1 MQIFKKLIFLLSSK
15 EKKQAIWLLL
25 MILIMAALDTI
36 GVASIM
42 PFVAVISNPS
52 LVETN
57 LLLNSFF
64 KFSNIFGV
72 VTMNDFLFL
81 LGVLVFITL
90 IISLSFKAVTVY
102 FQLRFV
108 RMCEYTISKRLVEG
122 YLNQPYSWFLHRNSA
137 DLGKTIL
144 SEVSNVVT
152 GGILTMMDFI
162 SKSMV
167 AIALLS
173 LLIIVDAK
181 LALTVGLTLSIIYA
195 FITKINRSFLSR
207 IAIERIQANKERFI
221 ALSEALGAIKDI
233 KISGLEKTYLKR
245 FANPAQTF
253 AKHQASSKIISQ
265 LPRYALEAVAFGGML
280 LVILYLMS
288 KSGSFRAA
296 LPIITIYALAGYR
309 LLPAIQ
315 SIYVCIT
322 SLRFVKPAIDS
333 LSNDLKEVELTK
345 LSQSHIG
352 HSIKLKNQ
360 ISIKDAFY
368 EYPKSSRTALKNINL
383 TIPAKSNI
391 GLVGPTGSGKTTLVD
406 IILGLLV
413 LEKGRL
419 EIDGKVINKNN
430 LREWQSTIGYV
441 PQHIYLADD
450 TISSNIAFGI
460 DQSKIDH
467 KAVEQASKIANL
479 HEFVLNELPNKYSTI
494 IGERGTRLSGG
505 QRQRIGIARALYNK
519 PCLLVMDEATSA
531 LDSDTEKAVMDA
543 INNLDKDITIIL
555 IAHRL
560 NTVKNCDI
568 IFELSKGELISQDT
582 FLKYNNR
589 I

>member
-1 MQIFKKLIFLLSSK
+1 
-15 EKKQAIWLLL
+15 
-25 MILIMAALDTI
+25 MAALDTI

-42 PFVAVISNPS
+42 PFVAILSKPS

-57 LLLNSFF
+57 FFLNSFF
-64 KFSNIFGV
+64 EFSNIFGV
-72 VTMNDFLFL
+72 ETKSDFLFL
-81 LGVLVFITL
+81 LGVLVFIIL
-90 IISLSFKAVTVY
+90 ITSLSFKAITTY

-108 RMCEYTISKRLVEG
+108 RMREYSIGKRLVEG
-122 YLNQPYSWFLHRNSA
+122 YLHQPYSWFLYRNSA

-144 SEVSNVVT
+144 SEVATVVT
-152 GGILTMMDFI
+152 SGILPMIELI
-162 SKSMV
+162 SKSLV

-173 LLIIVDAK
+173 LLIIADPK
-181 LALTVGLTLSIIYA
+181 LALTIGLSLSILYA
-195 FITKINRSFLSR
+195 FIIKINQSFLSR
-207 IAIERIQANKERFI
+207 IGIERMKANKERFA

-233 KISGLEKTYLKR
+233 KISGLEKIYIQR
-245 FANPAQTF
+245 FSNPAQIF
-253 AKHQASSKIISQ
+253 AKHQASSKIVSH

-288 KSGSFRAA
+288 KSGTFGEA
-296 LPIITIYALAGYR
+296 LPIITLYALAGYR

-322 SLRFVKPAIDS
+322 QLRFIKPAVIS
-333 LSNDLKEVELTK
+333 LSNDLKEVDSIK
-345 LSQSHIG
+345 LSGIG

-406 IILGLLV
+406 IILGLLE

-419 EIDGKVINKNN
+419 EIDGKVINKKN

-467 KAVEQASKIANL
+467 KAVEEASKIANL
-479 HEFVLNELPNKYSTI
+479 HEFVSNELPDKYSTI
-494 IGERGTRLSGG
+494 VGERGTRLSGG

-519 PCLLVMDEATSA
+519 PSLLVMDEATSA
-531 LDSDTEKAVMDA
+531 LDNNTEKAVMDA

-560 NTVKNCDI
+560 NTVKDCDL
-568 IFELSKGELISQDT
+568 IFELDKGKVISQGT

-589 I
+589 K

>member
-1 MQIFKKLIFLLSSK
+1 MREYS
-15 EKKQAIWLLL
+15 
-25 MILIMAALDTI
+25 I
-36 GVASIM
+36 G
-42 PFVAVISNPS
+42 
-52 LVETN
+52 
-57 LLLNSFF
+57 
-64 KFSNIFGV
+64 
-72 VTMNDFLFL
+72 
-81 LGVLVFITL
+81 
-90 IISLSFKAVTVY
+90 
-102 FQLRFV
+102 
-108 RMCEYTISKRLVEG
+108 KRLVEG
-122 YLNQPYSWFLHRNSA
+122 YLHQPYSWFLYRNSA

-144 SEVSNVVT
+144 SEVATVVT
-152 GGILTMMDFI
+152 SGILPMIELI
-162 SKSMV
+162 SKSLV

-173 LLIIVDAK
+173 LLIIADPK
-181 LALTVGLTLSIIYA
+181 LALTIGLSLSILYA
-195 FITKINRSFLSR
+195 FIIKINQSFLSR
-207 IAIERIQANKERFI
+207 IGIERMKANKERFA

-233 KISGLEKTYLKR
+233 KISGLEKIYIQR
-245 FANPAQTF
+245 FSNPAQIF
-253 AKHQASSKIISQ
+253 AKHQASSKIVSH

-288 KSGSFRAA
+288 KSGTFGEA
-296 LPIITIYALAGYR
+296 LPIITLYALAGYR

-322 SLRFVKPAIDS
+322 QLRFIKPAVIS
-333 LSNDLKEVELTK
+333 LSNDLKEVDSIK
-345 LSQSHIG
+345 LSGIG

-406 IILGLLV
+406 IILGLLE

-419 EIDGKVINKNN
+419 EIDGKVINKKN

-467 KAVEQASKIANL
+467 KAVEEASKIANL
-479 HEFVLNELPNKYSTI
+479 HEFVSNELPDKYSTI
-494 IGERGTRLSGG
+494 VGERGTRLSGG

-519 PCLLVMDEATSA
+519 PSLLVMDEATSA
-531 LDSDTEKAVMDA
+531 LDNNTEKAVMDA

-560 NTVKNCDI
+560 NTVKDCDL
-568 IFELSKGELISQDT
+568 IFELDKGKVISQGT

-589 I
+589 K

>member
-1 MQIFKKLIFLLSSK
+1 MYKKLVFLLSSK

-42 PFVAVISNPS
+42 PFVAVLSKPS

-57 LLLNSFF
+57 FFLNSFF
-64 KFSNIFGV
+64 EFSNIFGV
-72 VTMNDFLFL
+72 ETKSDFLFL
-81 LGVLVFITL
+81 LGVLVFILL
-90 IISLSFKAVTVY
+90 ITSLSFKALTTY

-108 RMCEYTISKRLVEG
+108 RMREYSICKRLVKG
-122 YLNQPYSWFLHRNSA
+122 YLHQPYSWFLYRNSA

-144 SEVSNVVT
+144 SEVATVVT
-152 GGILTMMDFI
+152 GGILPMIELM
-162 SKSMV
+162 SKSLV

-173 LLIIVDAK
+173 LLIFADPK
-181 LALTVGLTLSIIYA
+181 LALTIGLSLSIIYA
-195 FITKINRSFLSR
+195 FIIKINQSFLSR
-207 IAIERIQANKERFI
+207 IGTERMKANKDRFA

-233 KISGLEKTYLKR
+233 KISGLEKIYIQR
-245 FANPAQTF
+245 FSNPAQIY
-253 AKHQASSKIISQ
+253 AKHQASSKIVSH
-265 LPRYALEAVAFGGML
+265 LPKYALEAVAFGGML

-288 KSGSFRAA
+288 KSGTFGEA
-296 LPIITIYALAGYR
+296 LPIITLYALAGYR

-315 SIYVCIT
+315 SIYVSIT
-322 SLRFVKPAIDS
+322 QLRFIKPAVIS
-333 LSNDLKEVELTK
+333 LSNDLKEVDSIK
-345 LSQSHIG
+345 LSGIG

-383 TIPAKSNI
+383 TIPAKSNV
-391 GLVGPTGSGKTTLVD
+391 GLVGPTGSGKSTLVD
-406 IILGLLV
+406 IILGLLE

-460 DQSKIDH
+460 DKSKIDH

-479 HEFVLNELPNKYSTI
+479 HEFVLNELPDKYSTI
-494 IGERGTRLSGG
+494 VGERGTRLSGG

-519 PCLLVMDEATSA
+519 PSLLVMDEATSA
-531 LDSDTEKAVMDA
+531 LDNKTEKAVMDA
-543 INNLDKDITIIL
+543 ISNLDKDITIIL

-560 NTVKNCDI
+560 NTVKDCDI
-568 IFELSKGELISQDT
+568 IFELDKGKVVSQGT

-589 I
+589 R